1 MRTLTLSR
9 ERTLTQNVDDIVSHF
24 YNDTRPM
31 CNTMTGLF
39 AYEDRPPYLVD
50 ATVGRRVWNP
60 NTEHYE
66 GPDISSKLRVAIQR
80 WIEKGKGYAIIHGR
94 SIPDLSRV
102 RLERI
107 PYKIDADTY
116 FYDLGSFGQ
125 AEIWNTVCNA
135 RRHHMRLAT
144 NHKLYDAWVNA
155 VIEGDDVGEWNYM
168 RRMNAHD
175 EYPEHIRSW
184 TTFVWK
190 DGKIMNYN
198 TRDNDA
204 DTESSY
210 KHYKAV
216 DHAGINR
223 MEFVNT
229 SGREI

>member
-1 MRTLTLSR
+1 
-9 ERTLTQNVDDIVSHF
+9 
-24 YNDTRPM
+24 
-31 CNTMTGLF
+31 
-39 AYEDRPPYLVD
+39 
-50 ATVGRRVWNP
+50 
-60 NTEHYE
+60 
-66 GPDISSKLRVAIQR
+66 
-80 WIEKGKGYAIIHGR
+80 
-94 SIPDLSRV
+94 
-102 RLERI
+102 
-107 PYKIDADTY
+107 
-116 FYDLGSFGQ
+116 
-125 AEIWNTVCNA
+125 
-135 RRHHMRLAT
+135 MRLAT

-155 VIEGDDVGEWNYM
+155 VIDGDDVGEWNYM